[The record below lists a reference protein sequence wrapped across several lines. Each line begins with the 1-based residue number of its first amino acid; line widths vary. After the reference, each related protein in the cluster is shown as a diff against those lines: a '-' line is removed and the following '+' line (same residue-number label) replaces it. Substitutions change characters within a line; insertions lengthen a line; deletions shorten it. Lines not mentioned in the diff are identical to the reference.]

1 VAVVLGHG
9 DPAGIEPT
17 RAFRELG
24 FDSLTAVELRNRLGA
39 ATGLRLPATLVFDNP
54 TPTALAEH
62 LAGQFAPAAPAA
74 GPSAAAGRELDRL
87 EAALAG
93 LDPTDD
99 EFRRITDRL
108 HGLLDRLTERQA
120 DADGDDD
127 LESAT
132 AENIFDLIDRELE
145 TS

>member
-1 VAVVLGHG
+1 
-9 DPAGIEPT
+9 

-54 TPTALAEH
+54 TPEALAAH
-62 LAGQFAPAAPAA
+62 LGGQFVPATPA
-74 GPSAAAGRELDRL
+74 GEPSGAGRELDRL
-87 EAALAG
+87 EAALVG
-93 LDPTDD
+93 LDPADD

-108 HGLLDRLTERQA
+108 HGLLGRLTERQA

-132 AENIFDLIDRELE
+132 AANIFDLIDRELE